1 MTQVTTAGPAERVRA
16 PRPAG
21 RRSFTKLPLVYIVP
35 TLVIL
40 LAFAAYPMFVLVR
53 MSLSDVGPS
62 NIIGEWP
69 FVGLQNF
76 VDVVSGSEVWASTLR
91 TAFVAAFLL
100 CSNLIIGFLA
110 ASVLSVKGRLTTIVL
125 GIMVFVWALPPLVSG
140 SLWKFLLDDSGAVN
154 AVLGV
159 FGLPSVSW
167 LSEPDLALWSVA
179 AVIAWAS
186 LPFSILIIRGGLLAI
201 SPDVLEA
208 AALDGAGYWRTRFQ
222 VVLPLLR
229 PTLWILGILTVL
241 YAFKSFDF
249 FYVLTR
255 GGPGTVTTT
264 LPVQSYNAAFS
275 NFAMSTGATIAVIS
289 MLFVILIAVPYVR
302 SIRMETTE

>member
-1 MTQVTTAGPAERVRA
+1 MSQSTVRRHSEQV
-16 PRPAG
+16 PRHRSAH
-21 RRSFTKLPLVYIVP
+21 RRIFSKLPILYLVP
-35 TLVIL
+35 TLAVLIT
-40 LAFAAYPMFVLVR
+40 FAAYPMFVLVR
-53 MSLSDVGPS
+53 MSLSEVGPS

-69 FVGLQNF
+69 FVGFDNF
-76 VDVVSGSEVWASTLR
+76 AQVLGGSEVWASTWR
-91 TAFVAAFLL
+91 TAFIAAFLL

-110 ASVLSVKGRLTTIVL
+110 ASVLAVQRRLTSIVL

-140 SLWKFLLDDSGAVN
+140 SLWKFLLDDAGAVN
-154 AVLGV
+154 GILSLVGIPA
-159 FGLPSVSW
+159 VSW
-167 LSEPDLALWSVA
+167 LSEPNLALWSVG

-201 SPDVLEA
+201 PIDVLEA

-222 VVLPLLR
+222 IVLPLLR

-255 GGPGTVTTT
+255 GGPGTVTST
-264 LPVQSYNAAFS
+264 LPVQSYNEAFS

-289 MLFVILIAVPYVR
+289 MLFVLLIAIPYVR
-302 SIRMETTE
+302 RVKEEGTE